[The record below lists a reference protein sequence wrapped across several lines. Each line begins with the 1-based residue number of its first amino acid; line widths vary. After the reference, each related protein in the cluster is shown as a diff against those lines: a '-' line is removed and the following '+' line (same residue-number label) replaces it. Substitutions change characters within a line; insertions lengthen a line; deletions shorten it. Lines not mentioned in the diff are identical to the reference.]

1 MVLSSLAEK
10 DYIGSKACVGD
21 YLSYSSFDLT
31 DVRLIKFSQI
41 TFFLDW
47 CLDYAPMKCEMWKAD
62 GQCQLSDRRVQGMIR
77 KLCMETCNYCG
88 ELLPS
93 FSLIY
98 QVWIYLIL
106 ISNYCFVIYFSRIS
120 FVSI

>member
-1 MVLSSLAEK
+1 M
-10 DYIGSKACVGD
+10 GD
-21 YLSYSSFDLT
+21 NLSYSSFDFT
-31 DVRLIKFSQI
+31 EVRLIKFPEI

-93 FSLIY
+93 FSLSVMIY
-98 QVWIYLIL
+98 QVWILSDLNQQFRLFCNLLLPYLL
-106 ISNYCFVIYFSRIS
+106 RFNLD
-120 FVSI
+120 